1 MDTKDK
7 NQELTGQGFMAPD
20 SGMSPIQFDPDFAL
34 LTDNDLATT
43 LSENEVKEKELF
55 TAPGEIAVKELQEE
69 KKKPATP
76 LQDSLRRLRRDKRA
90 MACFGVLAFFVL
102 LAIFGP
108 LIYQNVGGIYVSS
121 LNGPVGP
128 QVYHTFYH
136 QELDRQDELPS
147 WVYYFYS
154 DLSKADMQARQL
166 PSFQYVLGTDALG
179 RDLLARLMQ
188 GLLISISIAVLVEVV
203 DISLGLL
210 IGVLAGFHGGGIDQ
224 VLARFTDI
232 IFAFPGILFLIL
244 VAGIWGEWA
253 DTYLSGI
260 PFIGANGNARLVIVS
275 LALAFVTWPLMARYV
290 RGQTLQLKEQQF
302 IEASRTAGT
311 SNTRIMLRH
320 IVPNLF
326 SIVVVAATLNMV
338 GTIIAEAGI
347 SLLGLGVQTP
357 GSSIGLM
364 ISAAQPLVAT
374 HPWESLLPSG
384 VLAIIVLCFSFIG
397 DGLRDAFDPRSKD

>member
-7 NQELTGQGFMAPD
+7 NQEITGHEYMSPD
-20 SGMSPIQFDPDFAL
+20 SVVSPLQLDPD
-34 LTDNDLATT
+34 LTVLAENDLATA
-43 LSENEVKEKELF
+43 LSENELKEL
-55 TAPGEIAVKELQEE
+55 AE
-69 KKKPATP
+69 KKEKPATP

-90 MACFGVLAFFVL
+90 MASVGVIGFLVL

-108 LIYQNVGGIYVSS
+108 FIYQHIGGPYDSA
-121 LNGPVGP
+121 LNGTISP
-128 QVYHTFYH
+128 QVYHSYYH
-136 QELDRQDELPS
+136 QELDRQDEGPS
-147 WVYYFYS
+147 
-154 DLSKADMQARQL
+154 A
-166 PSFQYVLGTDALG
+166 QYWLGTDDLG

-203 DISLGLL
+203 DIALGIL
-210 IGVLAGFHGGGIDQ
+210 IGVLAGFHGGWIDQ

-232 IFAFPGILFLIL
+232 IFAFPGLLFIIL
-244 VAGIWGEWA
+244 VAGIFGAWA
-253 DTYLSGI
+253 DTHLSSI
-260 PFIGANGNARLVIVS
+260 PIIGANGNARLLLVS
-275 LALAFVTWPLMARYV
+275 LALAFVAWPLMARYV

-302 IEASRTAGT
+302 IEAARTAGT
-311 SNTRIMLRH
+311 SDTRIILRH

-338 GTIIAEAGI
+338 NTIVAEAGI

-364 ISAAQPLVAT
+364 ISQAQNLVSS
-374 HPWESLLPSG
+374 HPWEILLPAG
-384 VLAIIVLCFSFIG
+384 VLAIIVLCFSFFG